1 VRPGEQADA
10 GGDRSIGGR
19 PTPAG
24 PPSGGS
30 SPSGIGAL
38 GDIQLLSAMLGN
50 DRSDVASYVRVLTGA
65 LGDALPAGV
74 VEVDRQRSLGDRMA
88 GRPGTPVGLI
98 IRGADRELELTQRPH
113 GSVEAQVR
121 KVVGGV
127 VISRRQVP
135 IDEWVRQFAEV
146 LMEQTAQNAAARQ
159 ALAALLGM

>member
-1 VRPGEQADA
+1 MRPGEQADA

-24 PPSGGS
+24 PTSGGS

-98 IRGADRELELTQRPH
+98 IRGADRELELTRRPH
-113 GSVEAQVR
+113 GSVGAQVR

-127 VISRRQVP
+127 AISRRQVP

>member
-1 VRPGEQADA
+1 
-10 GGDRSIGGR
+10 
-19 PTPAG
+19 
-24 PPSGGS
+24 
-30 SPSGIGAL
+30 
-38 GDIQLLSAMLGN
+38 MLGN

-98 IRGADRELELTQRPH
+98 IRGADRELELTRRPH
-113 GSVEAQVR
+113 GSVGAQVR

-127 VISRRQVP
+127 AISRRQVP